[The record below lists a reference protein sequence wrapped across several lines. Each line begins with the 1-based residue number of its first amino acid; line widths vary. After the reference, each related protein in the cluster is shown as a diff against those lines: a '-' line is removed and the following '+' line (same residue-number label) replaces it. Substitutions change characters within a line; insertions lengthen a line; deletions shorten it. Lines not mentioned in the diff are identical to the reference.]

1 MQRDIRYG
9 FDTRAT
15 NVNPF
20 SRLRE
25 SFPLFT
31 GWSHRLRR
39 RRLPTFHKK
48 LLLFE
53 RHRWWLAVHNGVR
66 ISHQMLTTS
75 HVSVAGLRRLK
86 KHLLLADCAWQR
98 IKLLLQAGQ
107 EKHGDQYLNSYRNDV
122 FVLKG
127 ELLHLDMVRKGKYL
141 LLAAQIE
148 RDVRENLFAET
159 DAVESTIPIVLQ
171 PSFAAE
177 VVNSYVVLANFHL
190 VSSFMNAAEELQAF
204 VDE

>member
-1 MQRDIRYG
+1 
-9 FDTRAT
+9 
-15 NVNPF
+15 
-20 SRLRE
+20 
-25 SFPLFT
+25 
-31 GWSHRLRR
+31 
-39 RRLPTFHKK
+39 
-48 LLLFE
+48 
-53 RHRWWLAVHNGVR
+53 
-66 ISHQMLTTS
+66 MLTTS

-148 RDVRENLFAET
+148 RDVTENLCAET
-159 DAVESTIPIVLQ
+159 DAVESTAPIVLQ

-177 VVNSYVVLANFHL
+177 VVNSYAVLANFHL
-190 VSSFMNAAEELQAF
+190 VSSFMNAAEELQEF